1 MTEVRETE
9 TSVIVA
15 AMRILA
21 REIVSGDGVANAAID
36 QAALRLEEQ
45 AKEIELLKEELSK

>member
-45 AKEIELLKEELSK
+45 AKEIERLKAELNK